1 MKEIGG
7 LPFPETQT
15 EAAEWESTTTR
26 RTLAR
31 HVLVVATTRIEG
43 TWAAYCM
50 EVPGKNYDVEEVFV
64 LHSGDKLPESW
75 ARAMFPIFDDIPYS
89 Q

>member
-7 LPFPETQT
+7 LPFPENQR
-15 EAAEWESTTTR
+15 EAATWEATTTR
-26 RTLAR
+26 RALAR
-31 HVLVVATTRIEG
+31 CVLVVATTRIEG
-43 TWAAYCM
+43 MWAAYCDA
-50 EVPGKNYDVEEVFV
+50 VTGKNHDEEWQMV
-64 LHSGDKLPESW
+64 LHEGCKLPAVW